1 MSRIL
6 GKKTFIEAII
16 RPDIDDYKATRG
28 TESTGKNNDRPITP
42 RTINYEISVLRT
54 FFYFLIRERNI
65 PMQNPCARFKLL
77 KDPRVKAKRRPPTY
91 SQAET
96 DRLFEACNEFERTIY
111 ATFLL

>member
-28 TESTGKNNDRPITP
+28 TESTGKNNDRRITP

-54 FFYFLIRERNI
+54 FFYFLIRERSLSTT
-65 PMQNPCARFKLL
+65 NPCPKFKQL

-91 SQAET
+91 RQAEI
-96 DRLFEACNEFERTIY
+96 DPIFGKRGRRY
-111 ATFLL
+111 